1 MDKFTIFDLFN
12 EADDDLTLEE
22 PKTAPEMNEE
32 PPTADTPEDKPDDTT
47 DGEDNT
53 EDTPN
58 KDTPEDKPD
67 DNNDEEETADD
78 NTDGEETPEEP
89 VEEVDPVE
97 VKNKE
102 KLFNLFNS
110 SSILISDLKERISNI
125 KDNSSDLED
134 NEKNEMNKLVLF
146 IFNELDETKLLI
158 DDIILTKIKVMEYDV
173 LKQIYMKI
181 IGKIEFITKLFEQI
195 NK

>member
-12 EADDDLTLEE
+12 EADDDLDLEE

-32 PPTADTPEDKPDDTT
+32 PPTEDTPEDKLDDTT